1 MYTST
6 MTKSKRRNRPQTPK
20 STIDAIGRAEVER
33 ARSNAGQPHRLKTT
47 YTRKTKH
54 KGREF

>member
-1 MYTST
+1 MN
-6 MTKSKRRNRPQTPK
+6 KNKRPQANK
-20 STIDAIGRAEVER
+20 DRLNARIRAEVDR

-54 KGREF
+54 KGRDND

>member
-1 MYTST
+1 MP
-6 MTKSKRRNRPQTPK
+6 KNKRAQAPK
-20 STIDAIGRAEVER
+20 DTLNSRTRAVVDR

-54 KGREF
+54 GKGYEND

>member
-1 MYTST
+1 MKTNRT
-6 MTKSKRRNRPQTPK
+6 PQASKDRL
-20 STIDAIGRAEVER
+20 DARTRAEVDR

-54 KGREF
+54 KGQGYA

>member
-1 MYTST
+1 MN
-6 MTKSKRRNRPQTPK
+6 KNQRPQTAK
-20 STIDAIGRAEVER
+20 STLDRRIRAEVDR

-54 KGREF
+54 KGQGGWNE